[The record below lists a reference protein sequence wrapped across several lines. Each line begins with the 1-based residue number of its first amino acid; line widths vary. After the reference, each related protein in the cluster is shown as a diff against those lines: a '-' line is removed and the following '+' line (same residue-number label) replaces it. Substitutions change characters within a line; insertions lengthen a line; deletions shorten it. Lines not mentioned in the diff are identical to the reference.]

1 MGLWVFSYTEEQLE
15 KLKVD
20 KQMLREIIKE
30 LKKWSAHATI
40 LLSLYIPPGRPISDV
55 LALLRQGNISS

>member
-40 LLSLYIPPGRPISDV
+40 L
-55 LALLRQGNISS
+55 